1 MRRGRGRNFMRR
13 MLVRAIVTSCL
24 AGLVACAKTQP
35 PPPPVVAADVQE
47 APGKLSAQQ
56 AVTVTATVKDIDQKS
71 RVVTL
76 LGPDGQEIVFRAGPD
91 VRNLAQVKRGDHVKA
106 TYYESLVVQLLKPG
120 SAKPGITT
128 ATDTDRAKLGEKPGA
143 ATAESTRVVATVVS
157 VDKKNSTVT
166 LRRPRGTEKT
176 LPVRNPKQ
184 LELIKKNDLV
194 EVTYTEAI
202 GIDVS
207 TPEKK

>member
-1 MRRGRGRNFMRR
+1 MRR
-13 MLVRAIVTSCL
+13 MLVRTAVVVCL
-24 AGLVACAKTQP
+24 GGLVACAKTAP
-35 PPPPVVAADVQE
+35 PPPPVVASDVQE
-47 APGKLSAQQ
+47 SPGKLSAQQ
-56 AVTVTATVKDIDQKS
+56 AVTVTATVKDIDQKD

-76 LGPDGQEIVFRAGPD
+76 LGPDGQDVVFRAGPE
-91 VRNLAQVKRGDHVKA
+91 VRNLGQVKRGDHVQA

-120 SAKPGITT
+120 SAKPTIET
-128 ATDTDRAKLGEKPGA
+128 ASDADRAKLGERPGA
-143 ATAESTRVVATVVS
+143 AAAESTRVVATVVS

-166 LRRPRGTEKT
+166 LRGPRGNEKT

-202 GIDVS
+202 GIAVN
-207 TPEKK
+207 PPAK